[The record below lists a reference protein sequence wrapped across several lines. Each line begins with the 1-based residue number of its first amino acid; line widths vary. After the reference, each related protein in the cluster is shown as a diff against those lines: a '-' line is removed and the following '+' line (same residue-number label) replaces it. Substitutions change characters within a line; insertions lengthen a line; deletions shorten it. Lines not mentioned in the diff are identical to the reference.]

1 MLPYDHGSSD
11 FLADGRA
18 VAEGFAAAVHDAGV
32 PRTVGLSS
40 VGAQHSSG
48 TGAIAREHHFERAFA
63 GHGGARFVRAGYFV
77 ENWGHVLPAATAEG
91 VLPTFL
97 DPDVAIPMVS
107 SVDIGTWA
115 ADMLL
120 DDDHDGGGRVVELAG
135 PIDLSPGQVAQAVS
149 ALLGT
154 PVRAVH
160 QPVGTVADSFVRFG
174 FSAHIGRLVQEM
186 YAGYAAGH
194 VAFEGAPARG
204 RTSIVATLSGLLAR
218 ATA

>member
-48 TGAIAREHHFERAFA
+48 TGAIAREHHFE
-63 GHGGARFVRAGYFV
+63 
-77 ENWGHVLPAATAEG
+77 
-91 VLPTFL
+91 
-97 DPDVAIPMVS
+97 
-107 SVDIGTWA
+107 IGTWA